1 MKGAQNKKG
10 IDLQKPV
17 PGCMGR
23 MVNLFDL
30 SNTGTKLLTEK
41 PHRDGI
47 GSTISSFSNNNLK
60 VILKKEGY
68 I

>member
-1 MKGAQNKKG
+1 MKGIQNKKG
-10 IDLQKPV
+10 IDLHKPV

-30 SNTGTKLLTEK
+30 SDTVTDTKLLTEK

-47 GSTISSFSNNNLK
+47 VFTINFF
-60 VILKKEGY
+60 
-68 I
+68 